1 MKHLLLIFS
10 LVSSA
15 SIAAE
20 KPNVLLIL
28 VDDLKPAIAAFGDK
42 LATTPNLDRLTQ
54 RGMRFDAAYCN
65 QAVCAPSRFNLMLGS
80 RSTSSGLYEL
90 DSDLRKV
97 FPNAVTLPQHFAK
110 YGYRTESLGK
120 VFHIGHGNDGDPDSF
135 SVPHLKDLVV
145 EYQLPESTD
154 GGQLTREEGYFTN
167 QGKFDSTG
175 KPRPRGAAFEA
186 PDVEDEAYADGR
198 IARETIKRLTAAKE
212 SDQAFFIAAGFV
224 RPHLPF
230 SVPKKYWDLYDPAK
244 FTLATH
250 KIAPEGAPEWAG
262 KTGATGEIS
271 AYKPVPEKGDIGD
284 GLARQLI
291 HGYYASTS
299 YVDAQIGKVI
309 TAIDQLGLAENTIIV
324 LWGDNGFH
332 LGELGIWTK
341 HVNYETATRIPIVIV
356 APGVTPPGSS
366 TGQLAETVDLYPTL
380 AALAGLPA
388 PAGPQ
393 PIDGLSL
400 VPVLKD
406 PAVRVRDHAYHCF
419 PRGGK
424 LGRAIRTDRYRLV
437 DWRPLGKSDAA
448 PVFELY
454 DYQSGAVETV
464 NLADEKPDVV
474 AKLRSI
480 LARHPEP
487 QAHDRQ

>member
-1 MKHLLLIFS
+1 MKHLLLIVA
-10 LVSSA
+10 LVSST

-20 KPNVLLIL
+20 RPNVLLIL

-42 LATTPNLDRLTQ
+42 TAVTPNLDKLTN

-65 QAVCAPSRFNLMLGS
+65 QAVCAPSRLNLMLGS

-90 DSDLRKV
+90 DSGLRKV
-97 FPNAVTLPQHFAK
+97 FPDAVTLPQHFAK
-110 YGYRTESLGK
+110 HGYRTESLGK

-135 SVPHLKDLVV
+135 SVPHFKDLVV
-145 EYQLPESTD
+145 EYKHPESTD
-154 GGQLTREEGYFTN
+154 DGQLTREEGYFTN
-167 QGKFDSTG
+167 QGKFDASG

-212 SDQAFFIAAGFV
+212 SDQPFFIAAGFA

-230 SVPKKYWDLYDPAK
+230 SVPKKYWDLYNPAR
-244 FTLATH
+244 FNLAAN
-250 KIAPEGAPEWAG
+250 KKAPEGAPEWAV
-262 KTGATGEIS
+262 KSGATGEIS
-271 AYKPVPEKGDIGD
+271 AYKPVPENGEIGD
-284 GLARQLI
+284 DLARQLI

-309 TAIDQLGLAENTIIV
+309 SAIDQLGLAENTIIV
-324 LWGDNGFH
+324 LWGDHGFH

-341 HVNYETATRIPIVIV
+341 HVNYEAATRIPIVIV
-356 APGVTPPGSS
+356 APGVTTSGSA

-380 AALAGLPA
+380 ADLAGLSA

-406 PAVRVRDHAYHCF
+406 SAARVRDHAYHCF

-437 DWRPLGKSDAA
+437 DWRPVGKPEAK
-448 PVFELY
+448 PVYELY
-454 DYQSGAVETV
+454 DYQNGPVETV
-464 NLADEKPDVV
+464 NLAGKNPGIV
-474 AKLRSI
+474 ANLASI
-480 LARHPEP
+480 LARHPD
-487 QAHDRQ
+487 AKAAGK

>member
-1 MKHLLLIFS
+1 MKRLSLIFLLI
-10 LVSSA
+10 SS
-15 SIAAE
+15 SCIAAD
-20 KPNVLLIL
+20 KPNILLIL

-42 LATTPNLDRLTQ
+42 TAITPNLDRLTH

-65 QAVCAPSRFNLMLGS
+65 QSVCAPSRFNLMLGS

-90 DSDLRKV
+90 DGDLRQV

-110 YGYRTESLGK
+110 HGYRTESLGK
-120 VFHIGHGNDGDPDSF
+120 VFHIGHGNDGDPNSF
-135 SVPHLKDLVV
+135 SVPHFKDLVV
-145 EYQLPESTD
+145 EYQLPESTN

-167 QGKFDSTG
+167 QGKFDSGG

-198 IARETIKRLTAAKE
+198 VARETIKRLTAAKE
-212 SDQAFFIAAGFV
+212 SDQAFFIAAGFA

-230 SVPKKYWDLYDPAK
+230 SVPKRYWDLYDPAK
-244 FTLATH
+244 FNPASN
-250 KIAPEGAPEWAG
+250 KKAPRGAPAWAV
-262 KTGATGEIS
+262 KAGATGEIS
-271 AYKPVPEKGDIGD
+271 AYNPVPEKGDIGD
-284 GLARQLI
+284 DLARQLI

-299 YVDAQIGKVI
+299 YVDAQIGKVL

-324 LWGDNGFH
+324 LWGDHGFH

-341 HVNYETATRIPIVIV
+341 HVNYEAATRIPIVIV
-356 APGVTPPGSS
+356 APGVTKPGSS
-366 TGQLAETVDLYPTL
+366 TAQLTETVDLYPTL
-380 AALAGLPA
+380 AALAGISA

-406 PAVRVRDHAYHCF
+406 PAARVRDHAYHCF
-419 PRGGK
+419 PRSGK

-437 DWRPLGKSDAA
+437 DWRPIGKPDAA

-454 DYQSGAVETV
+454 DYKNGAVETA
-464 NLADEKPDVV
+464 NLADEKPEVV

-480 LARHPEP
+480 LARHPQP
-487 QAHDRQ
+487 RAHGGH